1 MRVGPVSA
9 FKSTWFRLGLGIG
22 LLLLALWLF
31 LSVLSDA
38 YDVGYAK
45 AQTEGAL
52 ALETLRGEH
61 QEQELARARAAE
73 ASAKAAAKRL
83 QEAQAQ
89 NDKLASDLAEQQRQH
104 RKITDYLTGEI
115 ARVADLYRKALDAEP
130 EPLPA
135 CVFTAGWVR
144 IYDEATG
151 ARAPT
156 ALPAAA
162 DPERAAAQVAQARA
176 ADQLDSGVS
185 QNAVLAH
192 HIRYAEQCKNTAAQL
207 DALIDAVGGN

>member
-1 MRVGPVSA
+1 M
-9 FKSTWFRLGLGIG
+9 TW
-22 LLLLALWLF
+22 LATRPL
-31 LSVLSDA
+31 LSVLFFAALSLVINYIA
-38 YDVGYAK
+38 YRHGYDT

-52 ALETLRGEH
+52 ALEKLRGEH

-73 ASAKAAAKRL
+73 ASAKDAAKRL

-104 RKITDYLTGEI
+104 RQTTDRLSGEI
-115 ARVADLYRKALDAEP
+115 ARVNDLYREALDAP
-130 EPLPA
+130 PKPLPA
-135 CVFTAGWVR
+135 CVFTAGFVR
-144 IYDEATG
+144 VWDESTG
-151 ARAPT
+151 ARAPA

-176 ADQLDSGVS
+176 AEQLDSGIS
-185 QNAVLAH
+185 QNTLLAH
-192 HIRYAEQCKNTAAQL
+192 HVHYAEQCKNTAAQL

>member
-1 MRVGPVSA
+1 MSA
-9 FKSTWFRLGLGIG
+9 FKSTWFRLGLGLG

-31 LSVLSDA
+31 LSVLRDA
-38 YDVGYAK
+38 YDTGYGK

-52 ALETLRGEH
+52 ALEKLRGEH

-83 QEAQAQ
+83 QDEQAR

-104 RKITDYLTGEI
+104 RKTTDYLTGEI
-115 ARVADLYRKALDAEP
+115 ARVADLYREALDAP
-130 EPLPA
+130 PKPLPA
-135 CVFTAGWVR
+135 CVFTAGFVR
-144 IYDEATG
+144 VWDEATG
-151 ARAPT
+151 ARAPA

-162 DPERAAAQVAQARA
+162 DPERTAAQGAQARA
-176 ADQLDSGVS
+176 AEQLDSGIS
-185 QNAVLAH
+185 QATLLGH
-192 HIRYAEQCKNTAAQL
+192 HIQYAEQCRNTAAQL

>member
-1 MRVGPVSA
+1 MSA
-9 FKSTWFRLGLGIG
+9 FKSTWFRLGLGLG
-22 LLLLALWLF
+22 LMMLALWLF
-31 LSVLSDA
+31 LSVLRDA
-38 YDVGYAK
+38 YDTGYAK

-52 ALETLRGEH
+52 ALEKLRGEY

-73 ASAKAAAKRL
+73 ASAKDAAKRL
-83 QEAQAQ
+83 QEEQAH
-89 NDKLASDLAEQQRQH
+89 NDKLASDMAEQQRQY
-104 RKITDYLTGEI
+104 RKTTDRLSGEI
-115 ARVADLYRKALDAEP
+115 ARVNDLYRKALDAEP

-135 CVFTAGWVR
+135 CVFTTGFVR
-144 IYDEATG
+144 VWDEATG
-151 ARAPT
+151 ARAPA

-185 QNAVLAH
+185 QNTLLAH

-207 DALIDAVGGN
+207 DALIDAVQENH

>member
-1 MRVGPVSA
+1 MNVASWIKPAGS
-9 FKSTWFRLGLGIG
+9 
-22 LLLLALWLF
+22 LLLLGLVAWIVATALAE
-31 LSVLSDA
+31 VYRA
-38 YDVGYAK
+38 GYAK
-45 AQTEGAL
+45 AQTEGDL

-73 ASAKAAAKRL
+73 LSTKAAAKRL
-83 QEAQAQ
+83 QEEQTR

-104 RKITDYLTGEI
+104 RKTTDYLTGEI
-115 ARVADLYRKALDAEP
+115 ARVADLYRKELDAEP

-151 ARAPT
+151 ARA
-156 ALPAAA
+156 ALPAAT
-162 DPERAAAQVAQARA
+162 DPGRAAAQGAEARA
-176 ADQLDSGVS
+176 AEQLDSGLG
-185 QNAVLAH
+185 QGALLAH
-192 HIRYAEQCKNTAAQL
+192 HIRYAEQCRNTAAQL